1 MISTHIVGYEKGM
14 KFIATP
20 LAGSFVIEPRIFKD
34 QRGFFT
40 ETYNRR
46 EFEGQGISYDF
57 VQDNHSYSRGCGV
70 IRGLHFQK
78 PPWTQAKIV
87 RVVKGRIYDI
97 IVDLRRDSATYGQWF
112 GLELSRRDM
121 RMLLVPK
128 GFAHGFCTLTQETVV
143 LYRVDAFYAPQAD
156 SGIRWDDPDLAIPW
170 PVKHP
175 VLSDKDLRLPLMR
188 EIGALF

>member
-1 MISTHIVGYEKGM
+1 MN
-14 KFIATP
+14 FIATP
-20 LAGSFVIEPRIFKD
+20 LAGAYVIEPRIFKD

-46 EFEGQGISYDF
+46 EFEAQGLSYDF
-57 VQDNHSYSRGCGV
+57 VQDNHSYSRERGV

-78 PPWTQAKIV
+78 PPWAQTKLV
-87 RVVKGRIYDI
+87 RVVMGRIYDI
-97 IVDLRRDSATYGQWF
+97 IVDLRRESPTYRQWF

-128 GFAHGFCTLTQETVV
+128 GFAHGFCTLTKETVV

-156 SGIRWDDPDLAIPW
+156 SGIRWDDPELAIPW

-175 VLSDKDLRLPLMR
+175 VLSDKDLRLPSLR
-188 EIGALF
+188 EIDAMF